1 MGENKNET
9 SIRKV
14 KALDDNKLYVKCCY
28 VDGTDKDI
36 DLTNDKSVFD
46 VITRNNANSKM
57 VCFQVHKKRK
67 MIRNGVEVY
76 QSYDFGT
83 PIYLGRRISAYE
95 YYKMFAGALPIGMI
109 NEKTRKSVTEQDLLE
124 ETYVLLHGGY
134 VVKNPAS
141 GFMTLS
147 EALETYQNLDEKQQE
162 EKYKKGL

>member
-1 MGENKNET
+1 MGENKNEP

-14 KALDDNKLYVKCCY
+14 EELNDNKLYVKCCY
-28 VDGTDKDI
+28 IDGTNEDI

-46 VITRNNANSKM
+46 VIIRKNANSKM
-57 VCFQVHKKRK
+57 ACFQVHKKRK
-67 MIRNGVEVY
+67 VIRNGVEVY

-95 YYKMFAGALPIGMI
+95 YYKMFAGRLPIGMVDK
-109 NEKTRKSVTEQDLLE
+109 KTGRPVTAQDLLE
-124 ETYVLLHGGY
+124 KNYVLLHGGY

-147 EALETYQNLDEKQQE
+147 EALEDYQNLDRGQQE
-162 EKYKKGL
+162 EKHEKGL